1 MRIISEFE
9 TQFKL
14 GQESL
19 NKIKLDYKS
28 RDDITK
34 LLLGI
39 QHISDNKE
47 LMAQIFQILK
57 EKITIKSIGRSGMSL
72 WKILILGLLRQVI
85 NADYDRLCN
94 LANNHIELRKFLGHS
109 MIDSAHCYSLQS
121 IKDNIALVTED
132 VLDKINL
139 LIVQEGHQLLDS
151 RLIKQINIKTDSF
164 VVKSNVHYPTDSS
177 LLFDA
182 MKYLINLIGTLANKH
197 GISGWREDKYYIRKI
212 RTLKR
217 KATSIKHSTSKTE
230 GVIQK
235 RELMITEAYK
245 ELISLCQLMLTK
257 LKSTFEQLKQRQY
270 IKEGQVDLF
279 KEFLGHAHRQIDQ
292 INRRVI
298 LKQVIPHSEKV
309 FSLFNPF
316 TEWISK
322 GKAGVPVELGLRVS
336 ISTDQQGFILGHKT
350 MMQEQDIDV
359 AIAIITKVKE
369 HFDNVYSA
377 SFDRGYYSPSNQE
390 ELSKLVQK
398 VILPKKGKI
407 SKSEQDKI
415 RADKEHV
422 ILRRKHSAVESNI
435 NALEHHG
442 LDRCPDRGI
451 DHFRKYVSMSIVAH
465 NIHLIGALVQ
475 RKLQKRPRYKEDD
488 TRLAA

>member
-1 MRIISEFE
+1 MRIISEFQ

-39 QHISDNKE
+39 QHISSNKE
-47 LMAQIFQILK
+47 ILAQIFQILK
-57 EKITIKSIGRSGMSL
+57 EKIAIKSTGRSGMSL

-94 LANNHIELRKFLGHS
+94 LANNHIELRKFLGHA
-109 MIDSAHCYSLQS
+109 MIDSCDYYSLQT
-121 IKDNIALVTED
+121 IKDNIALITED
-132 VLDKINL
+132 ALDRINVLIAK
-139 LIVQEGHQLLDS
+139 EGHQLLDL
-151 RLIKQINIKTDSF
+151 RLVKQINIKTDSF

-182 MKYLINLIGTLANKH
+182 MQYLINLIGTLANKH
-197 GISGWREDKYYIRKI
+197 GLSGWREDKYCIRKI
-212 RTLKR
+212 RALKR
-217 KATSIKHSTSKTE
+217 KATSIKPSTSKAE

-235 RELMITEAYK
+235 RELLTAEAYK
-245 ELISLCQLMLTK
+245 ELINLCQLTLTK
-257 LKSTFEQLKQRQY
+257 LQSTFALLKQSNY
-270 IKEGQVDLF
+270 IKESQVDSF
-279 KEFLGHAHRQIDQ
+279 KEFIDHAHRQIDQ

-336 ISTDQQGFILGHKT
+336 ISTDQHNLILAHKT
-350 MMQEQDIDV
+350 MVQEQDLDV
-359 AIAIITKVKE
+359 AVAIITKVKD

-377 SFDRGYYSPSNQE
+377 SFDRGYHSPSNQE

-407 SKSEQDKI
+407 SESEQDKI
-415 RADKEHV
+415 RVDKEYV
-422 ILRRKHSAVESNI
+422 ILRRRHSAVESNI
-435 NALEHHG
+435 NALEHHA

-451 DHFRKYVSMSIVAH
+451 SNFRKYVSMSIVAH

-475 RKLQKRPRYKEDD
+475 CKLQKQNRCKKANI
-488 TRLAA
+488 RLAA

>member
-14 GQESL
+14 GQEPL
-19 NKIKLDYKS
+19 NKIKLNYKS

-39 QHISDNKE
+39 RHISDNKE
-47 LMAQIFQILK
+47 LMAKILQILK
-57 EKITIKSIGRSGMSL
+57 EEIVIKSTGRRGMSL
-72 WKILILGLLRQVI
+72 WRILILGLLRQVI

-94 LANNHIELRKFLGHS
+94 LANNHIELRKFLGHAA
-109 MIDSAHCYSLQS
+109 IDSYDCYSLQC
-121 IKDNIALVTED
+121 IKDNTSLLTKDA
-132 VLDKINL
+132 LDKINT
-139 LIVQEGHQLLDS
+139 LIVQEGHQLLDA
-151 RLIKQINIKTDSF
+151 RLTKQLNIKTDSF

-182 MKYLINLIGTLANKH
+182 MKYLINLVGTLANKH

-245 ELISLCQLMLTK
+245 ELINLCQLMLTK
-257 LKSTFEQLKQRQY
+257 LKSTFELLKQSNY
-270 IKEGQVDLF
+270 IKEGQVELF
-279 KEFLGHAHRQIDQ
+279 KEFVGHAHRQIDQ

-309 FSLFNPF
+309 FSLFNTF

-322 GKAGVPVELGLRVS
+322 GKAGVPVELGLRVA
-336 ISTDQQGFILGHKT
+336 ISTDQHGFILIHKT
-350 MMQEQDIDV
+350 MEREQDVDV
-359 AIAIITKVKE
+359 AISIITKVKE

-407 SKSEQDKI
+407 SKNEQDKI
-415 RADKEHV
+415 RADKEYM

-435 NALEHHG
+435 NALENHA
-442 LDRCPDRGI
+442 LEACPDRGI
-451 DHFRKYVSMSIVAH
+451 DNFRKYVSMSVVAH
-465 NIHLIGALVQ
+465 NMHLIGALVQ
-475 RKLQKRPRYKEDD
+475 QKLQKQLRYKEANI
-488 TRLAA
+488 RLAA